1 MPTLFHHVSVP
12 RPPGPE
18 SATTAR
24 LFYIDLI
31 GLREIPVPES
41 LQALDLVWFGVGDG
55 ELHLYAETQSA
66 GLGRHFCLHVDD
78 QAALRAKLTAAGVT
92 CTDTIAIPGRPRF
105 FCTDP
110 FGNSIEIT
118 TIQSSN

>member
-1 MPTLFHHVSVP
+1 MSILFHHVSVP

-18 SATTAR
+18 SASVAR

-31 GLREIPVPES
+31 GLKEVPVPDA
-41 LQALDLVWFGVGDG
+41 LRQLDLVWFGVGDG
-55 ELHLYAETQSA
+55 ELHLYAEPSSA
-66 GLGRHFCLHVDD
+66 GHGRHFCLRVID
-78 QAALRAKLTAAGVT
+78 QAEVRARLSAAGVT